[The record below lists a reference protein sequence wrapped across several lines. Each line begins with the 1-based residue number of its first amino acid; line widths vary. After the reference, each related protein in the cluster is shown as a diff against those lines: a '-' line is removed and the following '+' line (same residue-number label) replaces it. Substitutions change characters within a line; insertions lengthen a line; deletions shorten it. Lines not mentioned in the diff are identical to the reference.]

1 MVSYK
6 KKIEECYTK
15 CSMCGRIF
23 NNEKYDMASYG
34 YCDKKEGKKIY
45 FCSYSCFMKHKRSKG
60 RYAGTQEQEQCVN
73 SIDAEPDKK
82 TLQLGCIHPVGCSL
96 NNHFV
101 TESVTAIRQKGVH
114 YEEH

>member
-15 CSMCGRIF
+15 CNMCGRIF
-23 NNEKYDMASYG
+23 NNEKYNMASYG
-34 YCDKKEGKKIY
+34 YCDKNKEGKKIY
-45 FCSYSCFMKHKRSKG
+45 FCGYSCFMKHKRSKG

-82 TLQLGCIHPVGCSL
+82 NS
-96 NNHFV
+96 
-101 TESVTAIRQKGVH
+101 AIRVYSPCGLQFK
-114 YEEH
+114 

>member
-6 KKIEECYTK
+6 KKIEECYTT

-82 TLQLGCIHPVGCSL
+82 NS
-96 NNHFV
+96 
-101 TESVTAIRQKGVH
+101 AIRVYSPCGLQFK
-114 YEEH
+114 